1 MSPFSISDPGALE
14 PSQSPDN
21 PDSQL
26 DETKDVKSNKNN
38 NNSKNNVNDKRQRRQ
53 RTHFTSQQLQEL
65 EALFARNRYP
75 DISTREDIAMWT
87 SLSEPRIR
95 VSSHTIK
102 VCTALTVIFCYILKI
117 FFSWFVKFSNIVYH
131 RILKFLVFFT
141 FKIRKPQYRC
151 VAREKSLGWPN
162 ANNQKFGVASHS
174 W

>member
-1 MSPFSISDPGALE
+1 M
-14 PSQSPDN
+14 
-21 PDSQL
+21 
-26 DETKDVKSNKNN
+26 
-38 NNSKNNVNDKRQRRQ
+38 NDKRQRRQ

-117 FFSWFVKFSNIVYH
+117 FFSWFVKFYNIVYH

-141 FKIRKPQYRC
+141 FKIRKPQYKG
-151 VAREKSLGWPN
+151 VAREKSMGWPKVWGGQPTQMTKFFRIYTSN
-162 ANNQKFGVASHS
+162 FEFIENNLKPEWAS
-174 W
+174 